1 MCTIMSFKRMINQLI
16 SSSILKM
23 GSMSIIGTFLIKG
36 VNFLT
41 IPIFSRIMT
50 REEYGD
56 INVFLTYVS
65 IFTIILSLDFF
76 GTIGPGLLK
85 FKGNE
90 REFLSVGLF
99 FTGIYAVTIAC
110 LMNCTSLFWCE
121 LLSINKWELN
131 ILLVYSYA
139 MYVITT
145 KSNEYIYSFLY
156 KENLLLNLSVALLN
170 LGISVILI
178 ETVFRD
184 NAYVGRVLG
193 AALPTVI
200 IALGMYSHL
209 IYRGRKL
216 WDYKYLRHYFKGG
229 IPLIPHNL
237 SHLILGSS
245 DKIMIQRLV
254 SSMENGVYSLAY
266 TLGLMLA
273 ALIEAINNVFTPW
286 VFRKINAGEMKDLR
300 KIYSIYMIIFSIV
313 AVFVAA
319 ISPEIIKI
327 LAPKQYWGGIK
338 FILWIVYSTY
348 LIFMYQLY
356 VNIELYYMKTYLISI
371 GTAAAASINIIL
383 NIIFLETYGCGFAA
397 ISTVCAYAGLL
408 LFHLIIVNF
417 ILQCRVIN
425 NRHVVVCSL
434 SMLLVVLILQLFLE
448 FCFLRWLIAGVYG
461 LILGLIVVK
470 NYNIEFLK
478 KYI

>member
-1 MCTIMSFKRMINQLI
+1 MNLKKMINQLT

-23 GSMSIIGTFLIKG
+23 GSMSIVATFLIKG

-65 IFTIILSLDFF
+65 IFSILLSLDFF

-90 REFLSVGLF
+90 TKFLSVGLF
-99 FTGIYAVTIAC
+99 FSGMYATFVAC
-110 LMNCTSLFWCE
+110 LMNSTSSFWCN
-121 LLSINKWELN
+121 LLSINKWEMN

-170 LGISVILI
+170 LGFSVVLI
-178 ETVFRD
+178 ETVFR
-184 NAYVGRVLG
+184 NNSYVGRLLG
-193 AALPTVI
+193 ASVPTIVI
-200 IALGMYSHL
+200 AIG
-209 IYRGRKL
+209 IYAHIIHRGRKL
-216 WDYKYLRHYFKGG
+216 WDFKYLKHYLKGG

-245 DKIMIQRLV
+245 DKIMIQRLIG
-254 SSMENGVYSLAY
+254 SMENGIYSLAY

-273 ALIEAINNVFTPW
+273 ALIDAINNVFTPW
-286 VFRKINAGEMKDLR
+286 MFRKIKAGETENLQKV
-300 KIYSIYMIIFSIV
+300 YSIYMLLFSVV
-313 AVFVAA
+313 AVLMAA
-319 ISPEIIKI
+319 ISPEIVKI
-327 LAPKQYWGGIK
+327 LAPKNYWDGNK

-356 VNIELYYMKTYLISI
+356 VNVELYYMKTYLISI
-371 GTAAAASINIIL
+371 GTAAAAAINIIL
-383 NIIFLETYGCGFAA
+383 NINYLETYGYGFAA

-408 LFHLIIVNF
+408 LFHLIIVSF
-417 ILQCRVIN
+417 ILKCKVIN
-425 NRHVVVCSL
+425 NWHVIACSVT
-434 SMLLVVLILQLFLE
+434 MLLVVLVLQFFLE
-448 FCFLRWLIAGVYG
+448 YWILRWIIAALYG
-461 LILGLIVVK
+461 IILGLIIVK
-470 NYNIEFLK
+470 NYNIDFLK
-478 KYI
+478 NCI